1 MGQKLSNEENKK
13 NKNNNEYK
21 SVEVSLSKIKCK
33 YCNKNYIPNKILR
46 SHLFFCINCYLIK
59 KQNKFKSDLNYH
71 TNLEFVEIIYPIIK
85 GIEFIDNNKTI
96 LVHCREGVSRSSSIV
111 IAYIMFKEKKT
122 FSEVY
127 NFVLSKKSNIKP
139 NENFM
144 KQLKEFEDIIKAC
157 NYDLKMVK
165 EFCRNF
171 TGNKYGQKIEIKK

>member
-71 TNLEFVEIIYPIIK
+71 TNLEFVEIIPNKLYLGNNESAKDLDTLNKYKITSILICGYFLSEFYPNK
-85 GIEFIDNNKTI
+85 FIYKT
-96 LVHCREGVSRSSSIV
+96 L
-111 IAYIMFKEKKT
+111 
-122 FSEVY
+122 
-127 NFVLSKKSNIKP
+127 
-139 NENFM
+139 
-144 KQLKEFEDIIKAC
+144 EFELFI
-157 NYDLKMVK
+157 
-165 EFCRNF
+165 
-171 TGNKYGQKIEIKK
+171 Q